1 MHVWNFQRINKSVK
15 FFKKMETNSY
25 NSIPK
30 YRMNDPEKLKQ
41 KHLNTIFNF
50 IVFDNYPIMEDLGT

>member
-1 MHVWNFQRINKSVK
+1 MYGIFKELIRVLN

-25 NSIPK
+25 NNIPK